1 MFRTMVWRRFAAALA
16 LLGVLTYATVLPW
29 HTSAMQAQRS
39 VEGVLLAGLTSICH
53 PGIETAASQAAADPS
68 SGTVPADSQVHCPL
82 CLALASVALAV
93 LPVIALGLP
102 EPDARSHF
110 ALLSDAGAAPAVRI
124 LPQSRGPPLIG

>member
-1 MFRTMVWRRFAAALA
+1 MWRSFAAALA

-29 HTSAMQAQRS
+29 HTSAMAAQRS
-39 VEGVLLAGLTSICH
+39 VEGTLLAGLTAICH

-68 SGTVPADSQVHCPL
+68 SGTAPADAHCPL

-102 EPDARSHF
+102 EPDAGSHF
-110 ALLSDAGAAPAVRI
+110 TLLSDADAAPALRVP
-124 LPQSRGPPLIG
+124 PQSRGPPLIG